1 MVPPMSNEKQIADWN
16 GKSGQRW
23 LTHQARLDAMLA
35 DYGAAVLAA
44 AGAAPGE
51 TVLDIG
57 CGSGESAL
65 DLARAVGP
73 QGHVTGIDISEPL
86 IARARERAAEA
97 GLGIAFEVVDA
108 SRRAFAPGGAD
119 LLFSRFGL
127 MFFDDPAA
135 AFAHL
140 RGALRAGGRL
150 AFIVWGAIADNRWAL
165 VPLEAARGLV
175 PVPPLERL
183 AAAGPFSLS
192 DPARVEALLTG
203 AGFCDVA
210 VRRQQGALLFGIGAD
225 AETAGADAL
234 DQAMHLGPLRA
245 LLARQ
250 EPDARAAVCDAVRA
264 AFAAQA
270 GPAGVLLPGSAWVVT
285 ARA

>member
-1 MVPPMSNEKQIADWN
+1 MSNEKQIADWN
-16 GKSGQRW
+16 GRSGQRW

-97 GLGIAFEVVDA
+97 GLDIGFEVADA
-108 SRRAFAPGGAD
+108 SRRAFAPGAAD

-165 VPLEAARGLV
+165 VPVEAARGLV
-175 PVPPLERL
+175 PVPSLERM

-192 DPARVEALLTG
+192 DPARVEALLAG
-203 AGFCDVA
+203 AGFRDVA
-210 VRRQQGALLFGIGAD
+210 VRRQESDLLFGIGAD
-225 AETAGADAL
+225 ADAAGADAL

-250 EPDARAAVCDAVRA
+250 EPEVRKTVCDAVRA

-270 GPAGVLLPGSAWVVT
+270 GARGVLLPGSAWIVT